1 MNPPTTFAQ
10 LVDVF
15 LGLINLLIQL
25 IFSVA
30 FLVIV
35 WKIVDAWVI
44 NAGDESKRAEGKATA
59 VVGVIVLV
67 VLVSVWGILTL
78 LRTSIF

>member
-15 LGLINLLIQL
+15 LGLINLLIPL
-25 IFSVA
+25 IFSIA

-44 NAGDESKRAEGKATA
+44 NAGDEAKRAEGKATA
-59 VVGVIVLV
+59 LVGVIVLV
-67 VLVSVWGILTL
+67 VLASIWGILTL
-78 LRTSIF
+78 LRNSIF

>member
-1 MNPPTTFAQ
+1 MNPPTTFAE
-10 LVDVF
+10 LVGVF
-15 LGLINLLIQL
+15 LGLINLLIPL
-25 IFSVA
+25 VFSVA

-59 VVGVIVLV
+59 LIGVVVLV

-78 LRTSIF
+78 LRNSIF